1 MSKEKLRRIP
11 ADPPMVRALNFMTR
25 PVIIVAVLIIK
36 ATTNKIGNM
45 LKTEKKAAQADS
57 HTILP
62 ATIHTYPTTRSI

>member
-11 ADPPMVRALNFMTR
+11 ADPPMVRALNFMIR

-45 LKTEKKAAQADS
+45 LKTEKKD
-57 HTILP
+57 
-62 ATIHTYPTTRSI
+62 RKE